1 VKTTDTPGLADNPR
15 PKPAGK
21 RGWFRVLALITLL
34 LFIACLAWL
43 RHAGPTPPAWYPPCP
58 FHATTGLY
66 CPGCGSARV
75 LHALAH
81 GDFRA
86 ACGNN
91 IFIVVLAPFLLA
103 WAAISLWRALR
114 HNQPPL
120 RAPLGAARI
129 LLIAIVAFWIAR
141 NLPWWPF
148 TLLAP
153 AS

>member
-1 VKTTDTPGLADNPR
+1 VSEKTSKPPPLPDGNSAPVSRRPR
-15 PKPAGK
+15 ISA
-21 RGWFRVLALITLL
+21 ALILL
-34 LFIACLAWL
+34 ILAGGFAWTYFV
-43 RHAGPTPPAWYPPCP
+43 GPTPPAWYPQCP

-86 ACGNN
+86 ACENN
-91 IFIVVLAPFLLA
+91 ILIVALAPFLLA

-114 HNQPPL
+114 HNHPPL

-129 LLIAIVAFWIAR
+129 LLIVIVAFWIAR

-153 AS
+153 AP